1 MDKKLGGMLLVF
13 FLLFSVFV
21 TIVFFNKPLA
31 KFTRAKEDY
40 APSAQS
46 SLLFAYPLLV
56 KADGTSKSAI
66 NVFIRSTKGVPVKD
80 QRLTVSST
88 LGTLSATELTTDDQ
102 GKATA
107 QLSSTEKGVA
117 SIEVLVDG
125 TMKLTQKLS
134 VKFE

>member
-21 TIVFFNKPLA
+21 TIVFFNKPIA

-40 APSAQS
+40 APSTTA

-56 KADGTSKSAI
+56 KADGTSKSSVNI
-66 NVFIRSTKGVPVKD
+66 FIRSAKGIPVKD
-80 QRLTVSST
+80 QKVTVSTS
-88 LGTLSATELTTDDQ
+88 LGTLSASDITTNKQ
-102 GKATA
+102 GKAET
-107 QLSSTEKGVA
+107 QLSSPTKGVA
-117 SIEVLVDG
+117 SIEVFVG
-125 TMKLTQKLS
+125 GVKLSQKLS